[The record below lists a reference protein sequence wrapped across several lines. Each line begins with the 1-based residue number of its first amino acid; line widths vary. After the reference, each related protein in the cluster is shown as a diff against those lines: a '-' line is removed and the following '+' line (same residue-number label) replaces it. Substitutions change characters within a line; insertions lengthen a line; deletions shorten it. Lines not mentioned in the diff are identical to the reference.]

1 MQKDINT
8 NDHVCIQTG
17 KHATHNGW
25 VIDIRDKIAK
35 VMLDEDL
42 NNDAIAKCNIEVK
55 LTVYAVYHC
64 LIYHP
69 FIHAS
74 QSKCTL
80 TVLHMPLHCFYFRK
94 KLLSLTY

>member
-42 NNDAIAKCNIEVK
+42 QPFVRAT
-55 LTVYAVYHC
+55 TVNVSRSY
-64 LIYHP
+64 
-69 FIHAS
+69 
-74 QSKCTL
+74 QSRENFT
-80 TVLHMPLHCFYFRK
+80 
-94 KLLSLTY
+94 